1 MWRWGS
7 MAELELC
14 FDRYDVYLYMKRS
27 LIQFDEET
35 YQKAP
40 QK

>member
-1 MWRWGS
+1 

-14 FDRYDVYLYMKRS
+14 FDRDDVYMKRS

-35 YQKAP
+35 HQ
-40 QK
+40 QS

>member
-1 MWRWGS
+1 
-7 MAELELC
+7 MAELGLC
-14 FDRYDVYLYMKRS
+14 FGRHDLYMKGP

>member
-1 MWRWGS
+1 

-14 FDRYDVYLYMKRS
+14 FDRHDVYTKRS

-35 YQKAP
+35 DQKLP

>member
-1 MWRWGS
+1 
-7 MAELELC
+7 MAELGLC
-14 FDRYDVYLYMKRS
+14 FDRYDLYMKRS